1 MEERGWPLI
10 QTGKLRH
17 KRWGR
22 ASRGCRGEPSPTA
35 GRQPSGGSSG
45 QELLEGA
52 EHGWGSAVDAQLP
65 ASSLLPLGRDP
76 RPAPSLPAL
85 LQTPPRVSCPP
96 PASASAR
103 SLAPQP
109 DLRPRSLAMK
119 GPLLGAMFSRHVKRH
134 PGVSPPSPLWPDSL
148 HPSAPRPLPDP
159 LAITPPSPF
168 PPLGR
173 VPCAYPH
180 PSPLIPYSSSTHCSL
195 LQLRFHPKPLL
206 SPLCPPRA
214 IPGLPPPRSLA
225 VPLHLARLAPAAPH
239 RCWGVLPVPPQ
250 VSHPRPAPLGCSRAG
265 LCVHGGV
272 CVQPHSLAVAWVDG
286 GRCSLLGGGLW
297 KRVGMEAQ
305 RAAGQPP
312 HSHFDPGLMCQLLS
326 FQPSPFPATETFQ
339 TLQEDHSCVSPPCQ
353 EGSPPPHGRA
363 LAPTRGSPVSSL
375 HPARGW

>member
-17 KRWGR
+17 ECWGR

-52 EHGWGSAVDAQLP
+52 EHGWGSVVDARLP

-96 PASASAR
+96 PASASAQ

-173 VPCAYPH
+173 VPCAHPH

-214 IPGLPPPRSLA
+214 IPGLTPPLA
-225 VPLHLARLAPAAPH
+225 CCPLALGPPGS
-239 RCWGVLPVPPQ
+239 CSTPQ
-250 VSHPRPAPLGCSRAG
+250 V
-265 LCVHGGV
+265 
-272 CVQPHSLAVAWVDG
+272 
-286 GRCSLLGGGLW
+286 LGGP
-297 KRVGMEAQ
+297 A
-305 RAAGQPP
+305 RAPP
-312 HSHFDPGLMCQLLS
+312 GEP
-326 FQPSPFPATETFQ
+326 
-339 TLQEDHSCVSPPCQ
+339 
-353 EGSPPPHGRA
+353 
-363 LAPTRGSPVSSL
+363 PVSS
-375 HPARGW
+375 AVGVQ